1 MRALFDTGVA
11 RAVAGNAP
19 FLLEGVNRVWLVR
32 TGQLELFLVR
42 TGDETQRGMRH
53 HFMSAQAGDL
63 LFGMDTDLGLGLLA
77 SGVVGTEVVEVSL
90 AMLQAAVPQAAVP
103 QAAVPQAA
111 VPQAAVPDDLIEL
124 SAGIDRWVTAVSAG
138 VTRHITP
145 KPRADVLLMPGTS
158 EPVTQGQRVR
168 PARGVAWLRQVTGAS
183 LFIDMEETAGGDT
196 SAAVPMR
203 VPATHDTWLQLLQSS
218 TVETVD
224 TVTAWRDAS
233 LWPGLQ
239 TLHGLVLSCELFNT
253 SLVAVDE
260 YNRLTEKAA
269 RRLQAQQAALAQLTA
284 VLGGTMAPPVPSDA
298 SDDPLFLACAAVG
311 RATGITM
318 RVPTK
323 RTDDAR
329 ARAANPLVEIAKAS
343 QTRTRPVQLTD
354 KWWGTDQGAL
364 LGFLQGSGAP
374 VGLLPTSHA
383 SYSLYDP
390 TAGTTTP
397 ITPTVASTIA
407 PGATMFYPSMA
418 AEAITGARLLA
429 LGLRDCG
436 PDLWRVLMMALLG
449 GIVGIVMPL
458 ATGLIFD
465 TLVPQSQRGGLM
477 QVGLGLGMVSIAAA
491 LFTVTRSLA
500 MLRVE
505 NRLDSTINAAVMDRV
520 LRLPASFFRQYSSGD
535 LGTRTMAFSSIR
547 QALSGA
553 VIGTVFTGITALP
566 SVGLLVYYDPR
577 LSLVAMA
584 VLLLTVAVTV
594 GVGYR
599 QLQRAKVEQRLEGK
613 LSGIVLELLTGISK
627 LRVAGAEAFAFGV
640 WAATFS
646 EKRRVAFQ
654 AGMATNLLA
663 AFQGALP
670 VLGVVAVFG
679 GVAFSTTEGGMSTG
693 TFLAFNAAFTQ
704 VLMAAISLGTAAMT
718 VLSVQPLYQR
728 VRPILDA
735 VPEVTAEQQD
745 PGELSGEIALS
756 RVTFRYDTSGPPVL
770 DDVSLH
776 ISPGEFVAIVGPS
789 GSGKSTLLRLLLGFE
804 TPDRGTVEYDG
815 QNLAALDVSAV
826 RRQLGVVLQHSK
838 IMPGDIYRNIVGSTL
853 LTIDD
858 AWDAARRAALEEDIT
873 LMPMGMHTMISEGG
887 GTFSGGQRQRL
898 LIARALAQGPRV
910 LFFDEA
916 TSALDNATQ
925 AVVSASLDRLQATRV
940 VIAHRLSTVI
950 NADRIYVMV
959 AGRIVQ
965 TGSYQ
970 ALMQEDG
977 VFSELVRRQLV

>member
-1 MRALFDTGVA
+1 MTSARLRALFETGTP

-19 FLLEGVNRVWLVR
+19 FLLDGAARVWLVR

-42 TGDETQRGMRH
+42 TGDASQRGIRH
-53 HFMSAQAGDL
+53 HFMSARAGDL
-63 LFGMDTDLGLGLLA
+63 LFGMDTGDGLGLLA

-90 AMLQAAVPQAAVP
+90 DALRAAVASSADPTDDAAAMAEV
-103 QAAVPQAA
+103 V
-111 VPQAAVPDDLIEL
+111 
-124 SAGIDRWVTAVSAG
+124 AGIDRWVAGVSSG

-145 KPRADVLLMPGTS
+145 KPRADVLVMPGTTGA
-158 EPVTQGQRVR
+158 VGQGQRVR
-168 PARGVAWLRQVTGAS
+168 PARGVAWLRQTAGAA
-183 LFIDMEETAGGDT
+183 LFIDMEATSGDTAGSEAGG
-196 SAAVPMR
+196 VPSR
-203 VPATHDTWLQLLQSS
+203 VPITPDTWLQLLQDAA
-218 TVETVD
+218 VDAVD
-224 TVTAWRDAS
+224 TETALREAS
-233 LWPGLQ
+233 VWPALL
-239 TLHGLVLSCELFNT
+239 TLHSLVLSCELFNT

-260 YNRLTEKAA
+260 YNRLTAKAA
-269 RRLQAQQAALAQLTA
+269 RRLRTQQAALAQLTA
-284 VLGGTMAPPVPSDA
+284 VLGGSAAPSAPAEA

-311 RATGITM
+311 RVMGITM
-318 RVPTK
+318 RVPPK

-354 KWWGTDQGAL
+354 GWWRTDQGAL
-364 LGFLQGSGAP
+364 LGFRRESGLP
-374 VGLLPTSHA
+374 VALLPTSHA

-418 AEAITGARLLA
+418 AEAVTGARLLA

-436 PDLWRVLMMALLG
+436 PDLRRVLLMALLG
-449 GIVGIVMPL
+449 GALAVVMPM

-465 TLVPQSQRGGLM
+465 TLVPQAQRGALM
-477 QVGLGLGMVSIAAA
+477 QLGLGLAVASIAAA

-505 NRLDSTINAAVMDRV
+505 NRLDATMNAAVMDRI
-520 LRLPASFFRQYSSGD
+520 LRLPASFFRQFSSGD
-535 LGTRTMAFSSIR
+535 LGTRTMAFSNIR
-547 QALSGA
+547 QVLSGA
-553 VIGTVFTGITALP
+553 VTGAVFTALTALP

-577 LSLVAMA
+577 LSLLAMG
-584 VLLLTVAVTV
+584 VLALTTGVTVA
-594 GVGYR
+594 VGYR
-599 QLQRAKVEQRLEGK
+599 QLQRSRVEQRLEGK
-613 LSGIVLELLTGISK
+613 LAGVVLELLTGISK
-627 LRVAGAEAFAFGV
+627 LRVAGAEGYAFGV
-640 WAATFS
+640 WASTFS
-646 EKRRVAFQ
+646 EKRRVSYEARL
-654 AGMATNLLA
+654 ATNLLT

-670 VLGVVAVFG
+670 VLAVVAVFG
-679 GVAFSTTEGGMSTG
+679 GVASSTGDGGMSTG

-704 VLMAAISLGTAAMT
+704 VLMAAISLGSTAMT
-718 VLSVQPLYQR
+718 VLGVQPLYQR

-735 VPEVTAEQQD
+735 VPEVAATQQD
-745 PGELSGEIALS
+745 PGELSGDIALS
-756 RVTFRYDTSGPPVL
+756 RVTFRYDPSGPPVL
-770 DDVSLH
+770 DDVSLEVRA
-776 ISPGEFVAIVGPS
+776 GEFVAVVGPS

-804 TPDRGTVEYDG
+804 TPERGTVQYDG

-950 NADRIYVMV
+950 NADRIHVMV

-965 TGSYQ
+965 SGTYA
-970 ALMQEDG
+970 ALMAEDG
-977 VFSELVRRQLV
+977 VFRDLVRRQLV

>member
-1 MRALFDTGVA
+1 MQALFDAGVA

-19 FLLEGVNRVWLVR
+19 FLLEGVDRVWLVR

-90 AMLQAAVPQAAVP
+90 ASLQAAVPEAAAP
-103 QAAVPQAA
+103 EAAA
-111 VPQAAVPDDLIEL
+111 PDDLLEL
-124 SAGIDRWVTAVSAG
+124 SAGIDRWVMAVSAG

-145 KPRADVLLMPGTS
+145 KPRADVLVMPGTS

-183 LFIDMEETAGGDT
+183 LFIDMEEMAGGNT
-196 SAAVPMR
+196 SADVPTPVPVR
-203 VPATHDTWLQLLQSS
+203 VPVRVPVTHDSWLQLLQSS
-218 TVETVD
+218 DVEAVD

-239 TLHGLVLSCELFNT
+239 TLHALMLSCELFNT

-298 SDDPLFLACAAVG
+298 SDDALFLACAAVG

-318 RVPTK
+318 RVPPK

-329 ARAANPLVEIAKAS
+329 ARAVNPLVEIAKAS

-364 LGFLQGSGAP
+364 LGFLKGSGAP

-670 VLGVVAVFG
+670 VLGIVAVFG

-693 TFLAFNAAFTQ
+693 KFLAFNAAFTQ

-756 RVTFRYDTSGPPVL
+756 RVTFRYDSSGPPVL

-858 AWDAARRAALEEDIT
+858 AWEAARRAALDADIK